1 MLFARSKTWMACFSG
16 SVAGVLGL
24 TGLDGFFFYVVAQL
38 VRPSRHRPAQPCS
51 RLIGAALAAG
61 VLGAAREDGDGYQA
75 MCAAAPALRLCSVAF
90 LRG

>member
-75 MCAAAPALRLCSVAF
+75 MCAAAAAPRLCSGASP
-90 LRG
+90 RR